1 MIVLYGCWLAGH
13 VVLIPVLRGT
23 CRLSGLSPFM
33 GDDDTETMQNVL
45 KVQEENVEF
54 DDDSFDVVSDMGKAF
69 IQELLVFDPRYIQ

>member
-1 MIVLYGCWLAGH
+1 
-13 VVLIPVLRGT
+13 
-23 CRLSGLSPFM
+23 M

>member
-1 MIVLYGCWLAGH
+1 M
-13 VVLIPVLRGT
+13 VLIPVLRGT